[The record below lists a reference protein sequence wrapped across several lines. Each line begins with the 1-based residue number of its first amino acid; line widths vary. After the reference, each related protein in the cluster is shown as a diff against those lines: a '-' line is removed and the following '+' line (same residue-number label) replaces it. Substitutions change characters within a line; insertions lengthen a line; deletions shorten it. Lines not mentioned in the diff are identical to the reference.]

1 MTTNA
6 EIYFSEGCGRCS
18 LGGTPDCKVHTWQRE
33 LQALRQIVLDC
44 DLREECKWGMPCYT
58 FQGKNVLMLSAFKD
72 NCTISFFKGA
82 LLHNEHGLLENA
94 GENSHIAK
102 LIRFTAPEQ
111 VRQQEEALKN
121 YIYQAIEVE
130 KAGLKP
136 PKGNAPEW
144 PEELQQK
151 FAEIPAFQEAFEALT
166 PGRQR
171 GYLLHFTGAKQ
182 SATRTARIEKCMPQI
197 FAGKGMMD

>member
-6 EIYFSEGCGRCS
+6 ETYFSEGCGRCA
-18 LGGTPDCKVHTWQRE
+18 LGGTPDCKVHTWQRA
-33 LQALRQIVLDC
+33 LQALRQIVLAC
-44 DLREECKWGMPCYT
+44 ELREECKWGMPCYT
-58 FQGKNVLMLSAFKD
+58 FQGKNVLMLAAFKD

-82 LLHNEHGLLENA
+82 LLHDEYGLLENA
-94 GENSHIAK
+94 GENSHVAK

-111 VRQQEEALKN
+111 VWNHEEALKN

-130 KAGLKP
+130 KAGLKV
-136 PKGNAPEW
+136 PKSSAPDI

-151 FAEIPAFQEAFEALT
+151 FEAIPGFQEAFEALT

-182 SATRTARIEKCMPQI
+182 AATRTARIEKWMPLI